1 MCFSLSYYKILN
13 VLSTEEVHV
22 WKSDCMV
29 NTNFLL
35 PPFHGK
41 GEGGD
46 RGKKKIT
53 VQMDPSPS
61 LLGSS
66 VNDFECFGWKT
77 KMENWLQ
84 FSIFLR
90 HATDCNMVGKAK
102 LLLSFI
108 FLFIV
113 ERIKVKICYVSIL
126 YQKEKKVKNFWLGTL
141 TFWHQ
146 FSIFDFK
153 RKLNEQMTHGP
164 LDLLDLCRVN
174 LSAIFLYNTILH
186 CVNSSLTKKIMV
198 KAIDCIWNQGFI
210 AVCSWLLYGVTP
222 FKPVASLVR
231 TLLVEV

>member
-1 MCFSLSYYKILN
+1 
-13 VLSTEEVHV
+13 
-22 WKSDCMV
+22 
-29 NTNFLL
+29 
-35 PPFHGK
+35 
-41 GEGGD
+41 
-46 RGKKKIT
+46 
-53 VQMDPSPS
+53 MDPSPS

-210 AVCSWLLYGVTP
+210 AVCSWLLYEVTP
-222 FKPVASLVR
+222 FKSVASLVR
-231 TLLVEV
+231 TLLVVV

>member
-1 MCFSLSYYKILN
+1 
-13 VLSTEEVHV
+13 
-22 WKSDCMV
+22 
-29 NTNFLL
+29 
-35 PPFHGK
+35 
-41 GEGGD
+41 
-46 RGKKKIT
+46 
-53 VQMDPSPS
+53 MDPSPS

-84 FSIFLR
+84 FSIFLS

-102 LLLSFI
+102 LLLSLI

-126 YQKEKKVKNFWLGTL
+126 YQKEKKVKNFWLCTL

-146 FSIFDFK
+146 FSIFDF
-153 RKLNEQMTHGP
+153 RQKLNEQMTHGP
-164 LDLLDLCRVN
+164 QDLLDLCRVN

-186 CVNSSLTKKIMV
+186 CAKSSLTKKIMV
-198 KAIDCIWNQGFI
+198 KAIDCNWNQGFI

-231 TLLVEV
+231 KLLVVVARVCQTVRTH

>member
-1 MCFSLSYYKILN
+1 MCFSLSYYKILY

-29 NTNFLL
+29 NMNFLL
-35 PPFHGK
+35 PTFQRSVAW
-41 GEGGD
+41 EG
-46 RGKKKIT
+46 RGGGTGAKKKIT

-84 FSIFLR
+84 FSIFLS

-102 LLLSFI
+102 LLLSLI

-126 YQKEKKVKNFWLGTL
+126 YQKEKKVKYFGFGTL

-153 RKLNEQMTHGP
+153 RKLNAQMTHRP
-164 LDLLDLCRVN
+164 TDLG
-174 LSAIFLYNTILH
+174 LS
-186 CVNSSLTKKIMV
+186 V
-198 KAIDCIWNQGFI
+198 
-210 AVCSWLLYGVTP
+210 
-222 FKPVASLVR
+222 VR
-231 TLLVEV
+231 LVESKPFSNFSV